1 MLYIIFSIIFL
12 FASGFLF
19 GLALTQ
25 ELKNSCIFSILV
37 GCFFL
42 VMSVGFLV
50 EGVSQIQD
58 DAISAYNSGNVE
70 RIEIR
75 VNGQIVKVHY
85 KILKEDYD

>member
-19 GLALTQ
+19 GLVQAQ
-25 ELKNSCIFSILV
+25 KNSRIFSILV

-70 RIEIR
+70 RIETR